1 VSPIRK
7 IRKKRDQS
15 STRFLVSQAMMI
27 ATRVRPT
34 AGTMSEETDLRPFS
48 VKGSARISLAIS
60 AS

>member
-1 VSPIRK
+1 MRK
-7 IRKKRDQS
+7 TRKKRDQS

-34 AGTMSEETDLRPFS
+34 AGTMSEETDLRLFS
-48 VKGSARISLAIS
+48 VTRSACISLAIS